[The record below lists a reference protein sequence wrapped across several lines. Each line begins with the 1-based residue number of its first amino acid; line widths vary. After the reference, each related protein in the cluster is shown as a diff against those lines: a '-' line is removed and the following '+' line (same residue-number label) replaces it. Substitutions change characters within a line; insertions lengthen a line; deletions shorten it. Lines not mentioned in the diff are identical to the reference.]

1 MLVKSRLVITLIVLL
16 ITLIA
21 ATAKA
26 QTDQN
31 AQIILNLLNGQ
42 QYFGVPHVYMGYY
55 DNNVT
60 TQWPAYYSPSNA
72 SQYWSLAGISSDQP
86 VLELLGPALESS
98 GAMYWPTHY
107 EGGNITMSFITV
119 YTAVNST
126 IVNSTYAYLYIS
138 PISVYLFIKPLGWDI
153 SSRYNFSI
161 PCAHPLGFVHIN
173 STYGFL
179 PVVPMI
185 PEGTANYLIVTWF
198 PANQNPWLPE
208 NQNPWT
214 IEVVNTTSTHPL
226 TLTYLGGNG
235 IVKPKPG
242 DLLNVTIMYNPN
254 TNTIYGMIRDINTS
268 ETSTFTASLNGNF
281 TPPSSGYYVFGI
293 GTASEWEIRCGPRPF
308 SCTGLI
314 PFQANWALLYAAVS
328 QQPITPSPTYSVIF
342 REVGLPLGTAW
353 NVTLNGVTETSSS
366 SSIVFTVPS
375 GEYSYSVAS
384 PILVNGVEYVATEPT
399 GTVAVNNA
407 NVTVTVQYVP
417 ATPPPPSRSSLAV
430 QVFNVNNSPATSVP
444 GVVYGV
450 LYNSSGFKA
459 LAYLNSSGYLNFNNI
474 TPGTYTLEVYHYPNT
489 GLNFTEYWGS
499 ETINVQLGY
508 NGYVFTR
515 HEPWIYDLQ
524 PMAGSG
530 QIAVNVTVDNPLGNA
545 VQGEVELWVT
555 SNPSTAS
562 PYAPSAVRYVTLNP
576 GLNTFTISSPVSQ
589 AGTYYVYAAV
599 SAMISQYLPTDQ
611 WNWTLM
617 ISQYTTSIVA
627 NTATTIATTTA
638 TQTTVQPSTQTAT
651 AATSTSAQQSTV
663 NANGQA
669 QQIGVLQIAT
679 WALVGIVA
687 FLLAYL
693 LSGQRTR

>member
-1 MLVKSRLVITLIVLL
+1 MHTKPRPIAAVSAILLVTALVIVS
-16 ITLIA
+16 

-26 QTDQN
+26 QASQN

-42 QYFGVPHVYMGYY
+42 QYFGVPHVYIGYTFLG
-55 DNNVT
+55 NVT

-86 VLELLGPALESS
+86 VLELFNGGS
-98 GAMYWPTHY
+98 GSGVMYWPTHY
-107 EGGNITMSFITV
+107 DGGNITMSFTMT
-119 YTAVNST
+119 YTLNASFYPGPV
-126 IVNSTYAYLYIS
+126 
-138 PISVYLFIKPLGWDI
+138 SVYLFIKPLGWDI
-153 SSRYNFSI
+153 APMYNFSI
-161 PCAHPLGFVHIN
+161 PNARPSPIASLIF
-173 STYGFL
+173 
-179 PVVPMI
+179 PPVPMT
-185 PEGTANYLIVTWF
+185 PQSATSYLIITWS
-198 PANQNPWLPE
+198 PGNRIKQWAVA
-208 NQNPWT
+208 
-214 IEVVNTTSTHPL
+214 VVNTSL
-226 TLTYLGGNG
+226 SLAYLGGNG
-235 IVKPKPG
+235 SAEPKPG
-242 DLLNVTIMYNPN
+242 DMLDIVITYDPN
-254 TNTIYGMIRDINTS
+254 TNIIHGTVRDLNTS
-268 ETSTFTASLNGNF
+268 EVSMFTAGLDGNF
-281 TPPSSGYYVFGI
+281 TPPSPGYYVFGI
-293 GTASEWEIRCGPRPF
+293 GTTSQWIGIFGGSYYNISSSPNTTVPLYRAPAPEA
-308 SCTGLI
+308 
-314 PFQANWALLYAAVS
+314 FQANWGLLFAAVS
-328 QQPITPSPTYSVIF
+328 QQPSM
-342 REVGLPLGTAW
+342 
-353 NVTLNGVTETSSS
+353 
-366 SSIVFTVPS
+366 
-375 GEYSYSVAS
+375 
-384 PILVNGVEYVATEPT
+384 
-399 GTVAVNNA
+399 
-407 NVTVTVQYVP
+407 
-417 ATPPPPSRSSLAV
+417 PPPPPAISTLAV
-430 QVFNVNNSPATSVP
+430 QILSVPNSPVASIP

-450 LYNSSGFKA
+450 LYSSSGFEA
-459 LAYLNSSGYLNFNNI
+459 LAYMNSSGYLNFNNL
-474 TPGTYTLEVYHYPNT
+474 TPGTYTLEVYHYPNL
-489 GLNFTEYWGS
+489 GLNLTEYWGNA
-499 ETINVQLGY
+499 TIAVQAGY

>member
-1 MLVKSRLVITLIVLL
+1 
-16 ITLIA
+16 
-21 ATAKA
+21 
-26 QTDQN
+26 
-31 AQIILNLLNGQ
+31 
-42 QYFGVPHVYMGYY
+42 
-55 DNNVT
+55 
-60 TQWPAYYSPSNA
+60 
-72 SQYWSLAGISSDQP
+72 
-86 VLELLGPALESS
+86 
-98 GAMYWPTHY
+98 
-107 EGGNITMSFITV
+107 
-119 YTAVNST
+119 
-126 IVNSTYAYLYIS
+126 
-138 PISVYLFIKPLGWDI
+138 
-153 SSRYNFSI
+153 
-161 PCAHPLGFVHIN
+161 
-173 STYGFL
+173 
-179 PVVPMI
+179 
-185 PEGTANYLIVTWF
+185 
-198 PANQNPWLPE
+198 
-208 NQNPWT
+208 
-214 IEVVNTTSTHPL
+214 
-226 TLTYLGGNG
+226 
-235 IVKPKPG
+235 
-242 DLLNVTIMYNPN
+242 
-254 TNTIYGMIRDINTS
+254 
-268 ETSTFTASLNGNF
+268 
-281 TPPSSGYYVFGI
+281 
-293 GTASEWEIRCGPRPF
+293 
-308 SCTGLI
+308 
-314 PFQANWALLYAAVS
+314 
-328 QQPITPSPTYSVIF
+328 
-342 REVGLPLGTAW
+342 
-353 NVTLNGVTETSSS
+353 
-366 SSIVFTVPS
+366 
-375 GEYSYSVAS
+375 
-384 PILVNGVEYVATEPT
+384 
-399 GTVAVNNA
+399 
-407 NVTVTVQYVP
+407 
-417 ATPPPPSRSSLAV
+417 
-430 QVFNVNNSPATSVP
+430 
-444 GVVYGV
+444 VYGV

-508 NGYVFTR
+508 NGYAFTR

>member
-1 MLVKSRLVITLIVLL
+1 MHTKPRPIAAVSAILLVTALVIVS
-16 ITLIA
+16 

-26 QTDQN
+26 QASQN

-42 QYFGVPHVYMGYY
+42 QYFGVPHVYIGYTFLG
-55 DNNVT
+55 NIT

-86 VLELLGPALESS
+86 VLELFNGGS
-98 GAMYWPTHY
+98 GSGVMYWPTHY
-107 EGGNITMSFITV
+107 DGGNITMSFTMT
-119 YTAVNST
+119 YTLNASFYPGPV
-126 IVNSTYAYLYIS
+126 
-138 PISVYLFIKPLGWDI
+138 SVYLFIKPLGWDI
-153 SSRYNFSI
+153 APMYNFSI
-161 PCAHPLGFVHIN
+161 PNARPSPIASLIF
-173 STYGFL
+173 
-179 PVVPMI
+179 PPAPMT
-185 PEGTANYLIVTWF
+185 PQSATSYLIITWS
-198 PANQNPWLPE
+198 PGNRIKQWAVA
-208 NQNPWT
+208 
-214 IEVVNTTSTHPL
+214 VVNTSL
-226 TLTYLGGNG
+226 SLAYLGGNG
-235 IVKPKPG
+235 SAEPKPG
-242 DLLNVTIMYNPN
+242 DMLDIVITYDPN
-254 TNTIYGMIRDINTS
+254 TNIIHGTVRDLNTS
-268 ETSTFTASLNGNF
+268 EVSMFTAGLDGNF
-281 TPPSSGYYVFGI
+281 TPPSPGYYVFGI
-293 GTASEWEIRCGPRPF
+293 GTTSQWIGIFGGSYYNISSSPNTTVPLYRAPAPEA
-308 SCTGLI
+308 
-314 PFQANWALLYAAVS
+314 FQANWGLLFAAVS
-328 QQPITPSPTYSVIF
+328 QQPSV
-342 REVGLPLGTAW
+342 
-353 NVTLNGVTETSSS
+353 
-366 SSIVFTVPS
+366 
-375 GEYSYSVAS
+375 
-384 PILVNGVEYVATEPT
+384 
-399 GTVAVNNA
+399 
-407 NVTVTVQYVP
+407 
-417 ATPPPPSRSSLAV
+417 PPPPPAISTLAV
-430 QVFNVNNSPATSVP
+430 QILSVPNSPVASIP

-450 LYNSSGFKA
+450 LYNSSGFEA
-459 LAYLNSSGYLNFNNI
+459 LAYINSSGYLNFNNL

-489 GLNFTEYWGS
+489 GLNLTEYWGNA
-499 ETINVQLGY
+499 TIAVQAGY

-562 PYAPSAVRYVTLNP
+562 PYAPSAVRYITLNP
-576 GLNTFTISSPVSQ
+576 GLNTLTISYPVSQ